1 MMGGLAHNIPVSGQR
16 EPLDVTEH
24 AVRGQLS
31 SNVPTVS
38 QMAARDSQTNPGLF
52 VPGSRQYEP
61 APTLNNVD
69 PAVRKSILEAAKSYA
84 SQQSRLKEQALN
96 NGRLQKNG
104 NVPGYGS
111 VQNADDRPGPDLGH
125 PQVRRKPFISFINIS
140 KNGTHP
146 CSHNSSWPNYDFLCF
161 NYRYITSKYLKI
173 YVSVW

>member
-1 MMGGLAHNIPVSGQR
+1 MMGRLAHNIPVSGQR

-38 QMAARDSQTNPGLF
+38 QMAARDSQTNPALF

-111 VQNADDRPGPDLGH
+111 VQNSDDRPGPDLGH
-125 PQVRRKPFISFINIS
+125 PQVRRNPFISFINIS

-146 CSHNSSWPNYDFLCF
+146 CSHNSS
-161 NYRYITSKYLKI
+161 
-173 YVSVW
+173 